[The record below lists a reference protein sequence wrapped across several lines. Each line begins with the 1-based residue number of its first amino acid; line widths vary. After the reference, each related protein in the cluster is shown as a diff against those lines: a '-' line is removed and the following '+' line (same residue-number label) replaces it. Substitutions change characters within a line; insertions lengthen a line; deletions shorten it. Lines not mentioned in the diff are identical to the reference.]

1 MLEADEL
8 DATVPSTIA
17 ERVGTHEGAPAF
29 WVTPQIAVT
38 QRDVR
43 NVQLAKAAICAGML
57 TLLESAQIEPAQVV
71 RLDIAGG
78 LGQHLS
84 LRTAARIGLF
94 PRVLSGV
101 ARSVGNAAIEGA
113 GLALMSDAAREE
125 LGRIARGARYLELS
139 TSSTFNERYL
149 EAMEFL
155 DQA

>member
-1 MLEADEL
+1 M
-8 DATVPSTIA
+8 
-17 ERVGTHEGAPAF
+17 
-29 WVTPQIAVT
+29 
-38 QRDVR
+38 
-43 NVQLAKAAICAGML
+43 
-57 TLLESAQIEPAQVV
+57 V

-84 LRTAARIGLF
+84 LRNAARIGLF